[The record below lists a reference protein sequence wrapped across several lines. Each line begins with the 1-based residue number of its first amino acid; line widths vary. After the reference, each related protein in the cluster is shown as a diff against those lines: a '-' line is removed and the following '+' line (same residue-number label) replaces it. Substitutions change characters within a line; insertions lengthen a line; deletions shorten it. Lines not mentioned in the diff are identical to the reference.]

1 MLRKRRH
8 VVRGMPL
15 SDFALWLIALCF
27 PYRCERDKLSSFKY
41 YSHLFAVCINFNK
54 SVNKYLPGKCY
65 MRYFFVGRIT
75 IGKGYTMPGQI
86 SRPIRALGVLTGG
99 GDVPGLN
106 AAIKALAY
114 RAEPMGI
121 RIMGL
126 REGWKGIT
134 YLDRS
139 RSEDSQIFNA
149 EEPATWQDNYLM
161 PLNRLNTRTID
172 RQGGTILQS
181 SRTNPAR
188 IRVCEL
194 PPHLKSYS
202 DSHAPDDYVD
212 LTGEVLA
219 NLDFLGLDGL
229 VVIGGD
235 DTLSYGA
242 ILSEKGGPVWGIP
255 KTMDNDVH
263 GTDYCIGFQTA
274 INRAAEFINRMRS
287 TAESHS
293 ETVLFRMFGR
303 DAGFTALETAI
314 VTWADRLLIPEVPVD
329 IDTLARRIAKDRRNP
344 QNYSTVVLSEGANLG
359 VPVPEIGQPD
369 AYGHRKK
376 ANVAEFLADQLTQRI
391 PGVRFLP
398 IDLTYFL
405 RSGEPDVYDKHMAI
419 YYANLVMSLLESG
432 TYGVMAAHR
441 DGDFISTDIP
451 GKDLPARRVDPADYH
466 STRYRPRFEHISG
479 PYRPQV

>member
-1 MLRKRRH
+1 
-8 VVRGMPL
+8 MPEH
-15 SDFALWLIALCF
+15 IQK
-27 PYRCERDKLSSFKY
+27 P
-41 YSHLFAVCINFNK
+41 V
-54 SVNKYLPGKCY
+54 
-65 MRYFFVGRIT
+65 
-75 IGKGYTMPGQI
+75 
-86 SRPIRALGVLTGG
+86 RALGVLTGG

-106 AAIKALAY
+106 AAIKALVY

-121 RIMGL
+121 RVMGL
-126 REGWKGIT
+126 RAGWKGIS

-139 RSEDSQIFNA
+139 RSIDSLIFDRN
-149 EEPATWQDNYLM
+149 EPSTWQDSYLM

-188 IRVCEL
+188 VRVGEL
-194 PPHLKSYS
+194 PPHLQSYAAGHTPS
-202 DSHAPDDYVD
+202 DYVD

-219 NLDFLGLDGL
+219 NLSFLELDGL

-242 ILSEKGGPVWGIP
+242 ILSEKGVPIWGIP
-255 KTMDNDVH
+255 KTMDNDVP

-274 INRAAEFINRMRS
+274 INRAGEFINHIRT
-287 TAESHS
+287 TAGSHS

-314 VTWADRLLIPEVPVD
+314 ATWADRVLIPEVPADVD
-329 IDTLARRIAKDRRNP
+329 KLAGLIAEDRHNP
-344 QNYSTVVLSEGANLG
+344 HSYSTVVLSEGANLG
-359 VPVPEIGQPD
+359 MAVPEVGQPD

-376 ANVAEFLADQLTQRI
+376 ANVAEFLADQLTLRL

-419 YYANLVMSLLESG
+419 FYANLIMSQLESG
-432 TYGVMAAHR
+432 THGVMAAHR
-441 DGDFISTDIP
+441 DGAFISTDIP
-451 GKDLPARRVDPADYH
+451 GKDLHTRRVNPEDYH
-466 STRYRPRFEHISG
+466 PTRYRPRFEHITG
-479 PYRPQV
+479 PYRPQK